1 MANKKMRAADDR
13 VLTPVVARIKP
24 ILSDIKNKLVDKGA
38 AIEGDLPLNKV
49 AYYIENEV
57 SASKSVTGIKIKH
70 YSGQT
75 LDWLPDGKNP
85 HRLEIESITPEDAS
99 VELREIQNLAVK
111 WTSSDPSVVKI
122 VESEEG
128 GTKVYDAIVAGSGEC
143 TITAEFLGVTDS
155 FTVAMEYKSDF
166 HTLRDAVRR
175 GTAESAFPVGTEI
188 ADTWEDTAAGK
199 SYSMPL
205 VVAHYGDVVLADGT
219 VKAGVYLVRKN
230 AMPFT
235 LQFDAPEKSGAPSNR
250 NTYGYNRYSQS
261 GIHQWLNSDADKNQW
276 WTSQNTYDNA
286 PDIAST
292 KDGYMKGCSA
302 ALLDA
307 IADVKINVS
316 ANTAT
321 DSGVTDEINCKFFL
335 PSREQLHFIPG
346 ASNAAAA
353 GVEGEAW
360 DYFKT
365 VASPTDSA
373 RPIRVFKNP
382 SGTAQYC
389 WLRSAYRG
397 LAYYVW
403 VAYTDGSVYYNL
415 ANYAYACAP
424 ACVIA

>member
-1 MANKKMRAADDR
+1 MADSKTRAADGQI
-13 VLTPVVARIKP
+13 LTPVASRIKP
-24 ILSDIKNKLVDKGA
+24 ILADIKTKLIDKGA
-38 AIEGDLPLNKV
+38 VIEGDLPLNKV
-49 AYYIENEV
+49 AHYIESEV
-57 SASKSVTGIKIKH
+57 SASKSVTGITIKH

-99 VELREIQNLAVK
+99 VELREIKNLAVK
-111 WTSSDPSVVKI
+111 WTSSDPNVVKI

-128 GTKVYDAIVAGSGEC
+128 GVKVYDAIVVGSGEC

-155 FTVAMEYKSDF
+155 FTVSMQYTSDF

-175 GTAESAFPVGTEI
+175 GTAQSAFPVGTEI

-199 SYSMPL
+199 SYSMPWI
-205 VVAHYGDVVLADGT
+205 VAHYGDVTLADGT
-219 VKAGVYLVRKN
+219 VKAGVYLIRKN
-230 AMPFT
+230 ATPFA
-235 LQFDAPEKSGAPSNR
+235 LQFDAADSKNAS
-250 NTYGYNRYSQS
+250 GYNRHSAS
-261 GIHQWLNSDADKNQW
+261 GVNKWLNSDADKNQW
-276 WTSQNTYDNA
+276 WAASHSGDNA

-307 IADVKINVS
+307 VATVRINVS
-316 ANTAT
+316 TNTVT
-321 DSGVTDEINCKFFL
+321 DGGVTDEIDCKFFL
-335 PSREQLHFIPG
+335 PSREQLHYVPG

-382 SGTAQYC
+382 SGTAQIC

-397 LAYYVW
+397 VANYVW
-403 VAYTDGSVYYNL
+403 AVATDGSVSSHY
-415 ANYAYACAP
+415 ANITYACAP

>member
-1 MANKKMRAADDR
+1 MADSKTRAADGQI
-13 VLTPVVARIKP
+13 LTPVASRIKP
-24 ILSDIKNKLVDKGA
+24 ILADIKTKLIDKGA
-38 AIEGDLPLNKV
+38 VIEGDLPLNKV
-49 AYYIENEV
+49 AHYIESEV
-57 SASKSVTGIKIKH
+57 SASKSVTGITIKH

-99 VELREIQNLAVK
+99 VELREIKNLAVK
-111 WTSSDPSVVKI
+111 WTSSDPNVVKI

-128 GTKVYDAIVAGSGEC
+128 GVKVYDAIVVGSGEC

-155 FTVAMEYKSDF
+155 FTVSMQYTSDF

-175 GTAESAFPVGTEI
+175 GTAQSAFPVGTEI

-199 SYSMPL
+199 SYSMPWI
-205 VVAHYGDVVLADGT
+205 VAHYGDVTLADGT
-219 VKAGVYLVRKN
+219 VKAGVYLIRKN
-230 AMPFT
+230 ATPFA
-235 LQFDAPEKSGAPSNR
+235 LQFDAADSKNAS
-250 NTYGYNRYSQS
+250 GYNRHSAS
-261 GIHQWLNSDADKNQW
+261 GVNKWLNSDADKNQW
-276 WTSQNTYDNA
+276 WAASHSGDNA

-307 IADVKINVS
+307 VATVRINVS
-316 ANTAT
+316 TNTVT
-321 DSGVTDEINCKFFL
+321 DGGVTDEIDCKFFL
-335 PSREQLHFIPG
+335 PSREQLHYVPG

-382 SGTAQYC
+382 SGTAQFC

-397 LAYYVW
+397 NANSVWYV
-403 VAYTDGSVYYNL
+403 YTDGSVS
-415 ANYAYACAP
+415 NYVAYSTNACAP

>member
-13 VLTPVVARIKP
+13 VLTPVVVRIKP

-49 AYYIENEV
+49 AHYIENEV

-230 AMPFT
+230 ATPFAM
-235 LQFDAPEKSGAPSNR
+235 QFDAADSKHSN
-250 NTYGYNRYSQS
+250 GYNRYSAS
-261 GIHQWLNSDADKNQW
+261 GIHKWLNSDADKNQW
-276 WTSQNTYDNA
+276 WSASHSGDNA

-307 IADVKINVS
+307 IAEVKINVS
-316 ANTAT
+316 TNTVT
-321 DSGVTDEINCKFFL
+321 DGGVTDEINCKFFL
-335 PSREQLHFIPG
+335 PSREQLHFVPG

-382 SGTAQYC
+382 SGTAQPC

-397 LAYYVW
+397 FACNVW
-403 VAYTDGSVYYNL
+403 GAATDGSAYYL
-415 ANYAYACAP
+415 IAYAASACAP
-424 ACVIA
+424 ACVLRIC

>member
-1 MANKKMRAADDR
+1 MADSKTRAADGQI
-13 VLTPVVARIKP
+13 LTPVASRIKP
-24 ILSDIKNKLVDKGA
+24 ILADIKTKLIDKGA
-38 AIEGDLPLNKV
+38 VIEGDLPLNKV
-49 AYYIENEV
+49 AHYIESEV
-57 SASKSVTGIKIKH
+57 SASKSVTGITIKH

-99 VELREIQNLAVK
+99 VELREIKNLAVK
-111 WTSSDPSVVKI
+111 WTSSDPNVVKI

-128 GTKVYDAIVAGSGEC
+128 GVKVYDAIVVGSGEC

-155 FTVAMEYKSDF
+155 FTVSMQYTSDF

-175 GTAESAFPVGTEI
+175 GTAQSAFPVGTEI

-199 SYSMPL
+199 SYSMPWI
-205 VVAHYGDVVLADGT
+205 VAHYGDVTLADGT
-219 VKAGVYLVRKN
+219 VKAGVYLIRKN
-230 AMPFT
+230 ATPFA
-235 LQFDAPEKSGAPSNR
+235 LQFDAADSKNAS
-250 NTYGYNRYSQS
+250 GYNRHSAS
-261 GIHQWLNSDADKNQW
+261 GVNKWLNSDADKNQW
-276 WTSQNTYDNA
+276 WAASHSGDNA

-307 IADVKINVS
+307 AATVRINVS
-316 ANTAT
+316 TNTVT
-321 DSGVTDEINCKFFL
+321 DGGVTDEIDCKFFL
-335 PSREQLHFIPG
+335 PSREQLHYVPG

-397 LAYYVW
+397 YANSVW
-403 VAYTDGSVYYNL
+403 LVSTDGSVTG
-415 ANYAYACAP
+415 NYANFTAACAP

>member
-1 MANKKMRAADDR
+1 MADSKTRAADGQI
-13 VLTPVVARIKP
+13 LTPVASRIKP
-24 ILSDIKNKLVDKGA
+24 ILADIKTKLIDKGA
-38 AIEGDLPLNKV
+38 VIEGDLPLNKV
-49 AYYIENEV
+49 AHYIESEV
-57 SASKSVTGIKIKH
+57 SASKSVTGITIKH

-99 VELREIQNLAVK
+99 VELREIKNLAVK
-111 WTSSDPSVVKI
+111 WTSSDPNVVKI

-128 GTKVYDAIVAGSGEC
+128 GVKVYDAIVVGSGEC

-155 FTVAMEYKSDF
+155 FTVSMQYTSDF

-175 GTAESAFPVGTEI
+175 GTAQSAFPVGTEI

-199 SYSMPL
+199 SYSMPWI
-205 VVAHYGDVVLADGT
+205 VAHYGDVTLADGT
-219 VKAGVYLVRKN
+219 VKAGVYLIRKN
-230 AMPFT
+230 ATPFA
-235 LQFDAPEKSGAPSNR
+235 LQFDAADSKNAS
-250 NTYGYNRYSQS
+250 GYNRHSAS
-261 GIHQWLNSDADKNQW
+261 GVNKWLNSDADKNQW
-276 WTSQNTYDNA
+276 WAASHSGDNA

-307 IADVKINVS
+307 VATVRINVS
-316 ANTAT
+316 TNTVT
-321 DSGVTDEINCKFFL
+321 DGGVTDEIDCKFFL
-335 PSREQLHFIPG
+335 PSREQLHYVPG

-382 SGTAQYC
+382 SGTAQFC

-397 LAYYVW
+397 NAYYVW
-403 VAYTDGSVYYNL
+403 IVVTDGSVGYYH
-415 ANYAYACAP
+415 AYITNACAP

>member
-1 MANKKMRAADDR
+1 MADSKTRAADGQI
-13 VLTPVVARIKP
+13 LTPVASRIKP
-24 ILSDIKNKLVDKGA
+24 ILADIKTKLIDKGA
-38 AIEGDLPLNKV
+38 VIEGDLPLNKV
-49 AYYIENEV
+49 AHYIESEV
-57 SASKSVTGIKIKH
+57 SASKSVTGITIKH

-99 VELREIQNLAVK
+99 VELREIKNLAVK
-111 WTSSDPSVVKI
+111 WTSSDPNVVKI

-128 GTKVYDAIVAGSGEC
+128 GVKVYDAIVVGSGEC

-155 FTVAMEYKSDF
+155 FTVSMQYTSDF

-175 GTAESAFPVGTEI
+175 GTAQSAFPVGTEI

-199 SYSMPL
+199 SYSMPWI
-205 VVAHYGDVVLADGT
+205 VAHYGDVTLADGT
-219 VKAGVYLVRKN
+219 VKAGVYLTRKN
-230 AMPFT
+230 ATPFA
-235 LQFDAPEKSGAPSNR
+235 LQFDAADSKNAS
-250 NTYGYNRYSQS
+250 GYNRYSAS
-261 GIHQWLNSDADKNQW
+261 GVNKWLNSDADKNQW
-276 WTSQNTYDNA
+276 WAASHSGDNA

-307 IADVKINVS
+307 VATVRINVS
-316 ANTAT
+316 TNTVT
-321 DSGVTDEINCKFFL
+321 DGGVTDEIDCKFFL
-335 PSREQLHFIPG
+335 PSREQLHYVPG

-389 WLRSAYRG
+389 WLRSAFRG
-397 LAYYVW
+397 NANSVW
-403 VAYTDGSVYYNL
+403 IVITDGSVNFYS
-415 ANYAYACAP
+415 ANYTRACAP

>member
-13 VLTPVVARIKP
+13 VLTPVVVRIKP

-49 AYYIENEV
+49 AHYIENEV

-230 AMPFT
+230 ATPFAM
-235 LQFDAPEKSGAPSNR
+235 QFDAADSKHSN
-250 NTYGYNRYSQS
+250 GYNRYSAS
-261 GIHQWLNSDADKNQW
+261 GIHKWLNSDADKNQW
-276 WTSQNTYDNA
+276 WSASHSGDNA

-307 IADVKINVS
+307 IAEVKINVS
-316 ANTAT
+316 TNTVT
-321 DSGVTDEINCKFFL
+321 DGGVTDEINCKFFL
-335 PSREQLHFIPG
+335 PSREQLHFVPG

-382 SGTAQYC
+382 SGTAQHC

-397 LAYYVW
+397 IAYIVW
-403 VAYTDGSVYYNL
+403 GANTDGS
-415 ANYAYACAP
+415 AITNYAYRAYACAP

>member
-111 WTSSDPSVVKI
+111 WTSSDPSIVKI

-175 GTAESAFPVGTEI
+175 GTAESAFPIGTEI

-199 SYSMPL
+199 SYDMPWI
-205 VVAHYGDVVLADGT
+205 VDHYGDVTLADGT
-219 VKAGVYLVRKN
+219 VTAGAFLVRKN
-230 AMPFT
+230 ATPFT
-235 LQFDAPEKSGAPSNR
+235 MQFDAKEQSGAPSDR
-250 NTYGYNRYSQS
+250 SRYGYNRYSQS
-261 GIHQWLNSDADKNQW
+261 GIDQWLNSDADKNQW
-276 WTSQNTYDNA
+276 WASQNAYDVA

-307 IADVKINVS
+307 IAEVRINVS
-316 ANTAT
+316 TNTVT
-321 DSGVTDEINCKFFL
+321 DGGVTDEINRKFFL
-335 PSREQLHFIPG
+335 PAREQLHFIPG

-360 DYFKT
+360 NYFKT

-382 SGTAQYC
+382 SGTAQSC

-397 LAYYVW
+397 YSGSVW
-403 VAYTDGSVYYNL
+403 VVSSDGSVYYDA
-415 ANYAYACAP
+415 ANIAYACAP

>member
-1 MANKKMRAADDR
+1 MANKKMRAADGQI
-13 VLTPVVARIKP
+13 LTPVASRIKP
-24 ILSDIKNKLVDKGA
+24 ILADIKTKLIDKGA
-38 AIEGDLPLNKV
+38 VIEGDLPLNKV
-49 AYYIENEV
+49 AHYIESEV
-57 SASKSVTGIKIKH
+57 SASKSVTGITIKH

-99 VELREIQNLAVK
+99 VELREIKNLAVK
-111 WTSSDPSVVKI
+111 WTSSDPNVVKI

-128 GTKVYDAIVAGSGEC
+128 GVKVYDAIVVGSGEC

-155 FTVAMEYKSDF
+155 FTVSMQYTSDF

-175 GTAESAFPVGTEI
+175 GTAQSAFPVGTEI

-199 SYSMPL
+199 SYSMPWI
-205 VVAHYGDVVLADGT
+205 VAHYGDVTLADGT
-219 VKAGVYLVRKN
+219 VKAGVYLIRKN
-230 AMPFT
+230 ATPFA
-235 LQFDAPEKSGAPSNR
+235 LQFDAADSKNAS
-250 NTYGYNRYSQS
+250 GYNRYSAS
-261 GIHQWLNSDADKNQW
+261 GVNKWLNSDADKNQW
-276 WTSQNTYDNA
+276 WAASHSGDNA

-307 IADVKINVS
+307 VATVRINVS
-316 ANTAT
+316 TNTVT
-321 DSGVTDEINCKFFL
+321 DGGVTDEIDCKFFL
-335 PSREQLHFIPG
+335 PSREQLHYVPG

-382 SGTAQYC
+382 SGTAQAC
-389 WLRSAYRG
+389 WLRSASRG
-397 LAYYVW
+397 NANYVW
-403 VAYTDGSVYYNL
+403 CVNTDGSVNYYG
-415 ANYAYACAP
+415 AYYTYACAP

>member
-1 MANKKMRAADDR
+1 MASKKTRANSDQI
-13 VLTPVVARIKP
+13 LTPVVARIKP
-24 ILSDIKNKLVDKGA
+24 ILSDIKNKLIDKGA
-38 AIEGDLPLNKV
+38 TIEGDLPLNKV
-49 AYYIENEV
+49 SHYIESEI
-57 SASKSVTGIKIKH
+57 SASKAVTGIKIKH

-75 LDWLPDGKNP
+75 LDWLADGKNP

-111 WTSSDPSVVKI
+111 WTSSDSSIVKI

-128 GTKVYDAIVAGSGEC
+128 GTKVYDAIVVGSGEC

-175 GTAESAFPVGTEI
+175 GTAESAFPIGTEI
-188 ADTWEDTAAGK
+188 ADTWEDTASGK
-199 SYSMPL
+199 SYDMPWI
-205 VVAHYGDVVLADGT
+205 VAHYGDVTLADGT

-230 AMPFT
+230 ATPFAM
-235 LQFDAPEKSGAPSNR
+235 QFDAPDSKSSS
-250 NTYGYNRYSQS
+250 YGYNRYSQS
-261 GIHQWLNSDADKNQW
+261 GIHKWLNADADKTKW
-276 WTSQNTYDNA
+276 WSASFSGDVQ
-286 PDIAST
+286 PDIATT

-307 IADVKINVS
+307 VASVKVNVS
-316 ANTAT
+316 TNTNT
-321 DSGVTDEINCKFFL
+321 DGGVTDEVDCKFFL

-360 DYFKT
+360 NYFKT
-365 VASPTDSA
+365 VASPTDNA

-382 SGTAQYC
+382 SGTAQTC
-389 WLRSAYRG
+389 WLRSADRG
-397 LAYYVW
+397 SSLSVW
-403 VAYTDGSVYYNL
+403 GVITDGSVAYNI
-415 ANYAYACAP
+415 ASNTYACAP

>member
-1 MANKKMRAADDR
+1 MADSKTRAADGQI
-13 VLTPVVARIKP
+13 LTPVASRIKP
-24 ILSDIKNKLVDKGA
+24 ILADIKTKLIDKGA
-38 AIEGDLPLNKV
+38 VIEGDLPLNKV
-49 AYYIENEV
+49 AHYIESEV
-57 SASKSVTGIKIKH
+57 SASKSVTGITIKH

-99 VELREIQNLAVK
+99 VELREIKNLAVK
-111 WTSSDPSVVKI
+111 WTSSDPNVVKI

-128 GTKVYDAIVAGSGEC
+128 GVKVYDAIVVGSGEC

-155 FTVAMEYKSDF
+155 FTVSMQYTSDF

-175 GTAESAFPVGTEI
+175 GTAQSAFPVGTEI

-199 SYSMPL
+199 SYSMPWI
-205 VVAHYGDVVLADGT
+205 VAHYGDVTLADGT
-219 VKAGVYLVRKN
+219 VKAGVYLIRKN
-230 AMPFT
+230 ATPFA
-235 LQFDAPEKSGAPSNR
+235 LQFDAADSKNAS
-250 NTYGYNRYSQS
+250 GYNRHSAS
-261 GIHQWLNSDADKNQW
+261 GVNKWLNSDADKNQW
-276 WTSQNTYDNA
+276 WAASHSGDNA

-307 IADVKINVS
+307 AATVRINVS
-316 ANTAT
+316 TNTVT
-321 DSGVTDEINCKFFL
+321 DGGVTDEIDCKFFL
-335 PSREQLHFIPG
+335 PSREQLHYVPG

-382 SGTAQYC
+382 SGTAQLC

-397 LAYYVW
+397 GAINVW
-403 VAYTDGSVYYNL
+403 VVYTDGSVSNYGAY
-415 ANYAYACAP
+415 YAYACAP

>member
-1 MANKKMRAADDR
+1 MANKKTRAADDQ

-24 ILSDIKNKLVDKGA
+24 ILSDIKAKLIDKGA
-38 AIEGDLPLNKV
+38 TIEGDLPLNKISH
-49 AYYIENEV
+49 YIESEV
-57 SASKSVTGIKIKH
+57 NASKSVTGIKIKH

-111 WTSSDPSVVKI
+111 WTSSDSSVVKI

-188 ADTWEDTAAGK
+188 TDTWEDTAAGK

-205 VVAHYGDVVLADGT
+205 VVAHYGDVTLADGT

-230 AMPFT
+230 ATPFAM
-235 LQFDAPEKSGAPSNR
+235 QFDAADSKNSN
-250 NTYGYNRYSQS
+250 GYNRYSVS
-261 GIHQWLNSDADKNQW
+261 GIHKWLNSDADKNQW
-276 WTSQNTYDNA
+276 WSASHSGDNA

-307 IADVKINVS
+307 IAEVKINVS
-316 ANTAT
+316 TNTVT
-321 DSGVTDEINCKFFL
+321 DGGVTDEINCKFFL
-335 PSREQLHFIPG
+335 PSREQLHFVPG

-365 VASPTDSA
+365 AASPADNA

-382 SGTAQYC
+382 SGTAQRC

-397 LAYYVW
+397 VAYNVW
-403 VAYTDGSVYYNL
+403 NAYTDGSAYYIS
-415 ANYAYACAP
+415 ATYAYACAP

>member
-1 MANKKMRAADDR
+1 MADSKTRAADGQI
-13 VLTPVVARIKP
+13 LTPVASRIKP
-24 ILSDIKNKLVDKGA
+24 ILADIKTKLIDKGA
-38 AIEGDLPLNKV
+38 VIEGDLPLNKV
-49 AYYIENEV
+49 AHYIESEV
-57 SASKSVTGIKIKH
+57 SASKSVTGITIKH

-99 VELREIQNLAVK
+99 VELREIKNLAVK
-111 WTSSDPSVVKI
+111 WTSSDPNVVKI

-128 GTKVYDAIVAGSGEC
+128 GVKVYDAIVVGSGEC

-155 FTVAMEYKSDF
+155 FTVSMQYTSDF

-175 GTAESAFPVGTEI
+175 GTAQSAFPVGTEI

-199 SYSMPL
+199 SYSMPWI
-205 VVAHYGDVVLADGT
+205 VAHYGDVTLADGT
-219 VKAGVYLVRKN
+219 VKAGVYLIRKN
-230 AMPFT
+230 ATPFA
-235 LQFDAPEKSGAPSNR
+235 LQFDAADSKNAS
-250 NTYGYNRYSQS
+250 GYNRHSAS
-261 GIHQWLNSDADKNQW
+261 GVNKWLNSDADKNQW
-276 WTSQNTYDNA
+276 WAASHSGDNA

-307 IADVKINVS
+307 AATVRINVS
-316 ANTAT
+316 TNTVT
-321 DSGVTDEINCKFFL
+321 DGGVTDEIDCKFFL
-335 PSREQLHFIPG
+335 PSREQLHYVPG

-382 SGTAQYC
+382 SGTAQSC
-389 WLRSAYRG
+389 WLRSACRG
-397 LAYYVW
+397 SANYVW
-403 VAYTDGSVYYNL
+403 IVFTDGSVDG
-415 ANYAYACAP
+415 NYAYITYACAP

>member
-1 MANKKMRAADDR
+1 MADSKTRAADGQI
-13 VLTPVVARIKP
+13 LTPVASRIKP
-24 ILSDIKNKLVDKGA
+24 ILADIKTKLIDKGA
-38 AIEGDLPLNKV
+38 VIEGDLPLNKV
-49 AYYIENEV
+49 AHYIESEV
-57 SASKSVTGIKIKH
+57 SASKSVTGITIKH

-99 VELREIQNLAVK
+99 VELREIKNLAVK
-111 WTSSDPSVVKI
+111 WTSSDPNVVKI

-128 GTKVYDAIVAGSGEC
+128 GVKVYDAIVVGSGEC

-155 FTVAMEYKSDF
+155 FTVSMQYTSDF

-175 GTAESAFPVGTEI
+175 GTAQSAFPVGTEI

-199 SYSMPL
+199 SYSMPWI
-205 VVAHYGDVVLADGT
+205 VAHYGDVTLADGT
-219 VKAGVYLVRKN
+219 VKAGVYLTRKN
-230 AMPFT
+230 ATPFA
-235 LQFDAPEKSGAPSNR
+235 LQFDAADSKNAS
-250 NTYGYNRYSQS
+250 GYNRYSAS
-261 GIHQWLNSDADKNQW
+261 GVNKWLNSDADKNQW
-276 WTSQNTYDNA
+276 WAASHSGDNA

-307 IADVKINVS
+307 VATVRINVS
-316 ANTAT
+316 TNTVT
-321 DSGVTDEINCKFFL
+321 DGGVTDEIDCKFFL
-335 PSREQLHFIPG
+335 PSREQLHYVPG

-382 SGTAQYC
+382 SGTALRC

-397 LAYYVW
+397 NADDVWYVI
-403 VAYTDGSVYYNL
+403 TDGSVGIRNAYNT
-415 ANYAYACAP
+415 YACAP

>member
-1 MANKKMRAADDR
+1 MADSKTRAADGQI
-13 VLTPVVARIKP
+13 LTPVVSRIKP
-24 ILSDIKNKLVDKGA
+24 ILADIKTKLIDKGA
-38 AIEGDLPLNKV
+38 VIEGDLPLNKV
-49 AYYIENEV
+49 AHYIESEV
-57 SASKSVTGIKIKH
+57 SASKSVTGITIKH

-75 LDWLPDGKNP
+75 LDWLADGKNP
-85 HRLEIESITPEDAS
+85 HRLEIGSITPEDAS
-99 VELREIQNLAVK
+99 VELREVKNLAVK
-111 WTSSDPSVVKI
+111 WTSSDPNVVKI

-128 GTKVYDAIVAGSGEC
+128 GVKVYDAIVVGSGEC

-155 FTVAMEYKSDF
+155 FTVSMQYTSDF

-175 GTAESAFPVGTEI
+175 GTAQSAFPVGTEI

-199 SYSMPL
+199 SYSMPWI
-205 VVAHYGDVVLADGT
+205 VAHYGDVTLADGT
-219 VKAGVYLVRKN
+219 VKAAAYLVRKN
-230 AMPFT
+230 ATPFAM
-235 LQFDAPEKSGAPSNR
+235 QFDATEKSGVPQNR

-261 GIHQWLNSDADKNQW
+261 GIQQWLNSDADKNQW
-276 WTSQNTYDNA
+276 WVSQNAYDNA

-307 IADVKINVS
+307 IATVRINVS
-316 ANTAT
+316 TNTVT
-321 DSGVTDEINCKFFL
+321 DGGVTDEIDCKFFL
-335 PSREQLHFIPG
+335 PSREQLHYVPG
-346 ASNAAAA
+346 ATNAATA

-373 RPIRVFKNP
+373 RPIRVFKNA
-382 SGTAQYC
+382 SGSAQLC

-397 LAYYVW
+397 LANLVWYVN
-403 VAYTDGSVYYNL
+403 TDGSVNYFNAYNT
-415 ANYAYACAP
+415 YACAP

>member
-1 MANKKMRAADDR
+1 MADSKTRAADGQI
-13 VLTPVVARIKP
+13 LTPVASRIKP
-24 ILSDIKNKLVDKGA
+24 ILADIKTKLIDKGA
-38 AIEGDLPLNKV
+38 VIEGDLPLNKV
-49 AYYIENEV
+49 AHYIESEV
-57 SASKSVTGIKIKH
+57 SASKSVTGITIKH

-99 VELREIQNLAVK
+99 VELREIKNLAVK
-111 WTSSDPSVVKI
+111 WTSSDPNVVKI

-128 GTKVYDAIVAGSGEC
+128 GVKVYDAIVVGSGEC

-155 FTVAMEYKSDF
+155 FTVSMQYTSDF

-175 GTAESAFPVGTEI
+175 GTAQSAFPVGTEI

-199 SYSMPL
+199 SYSMPWI
-205 VVAHYGDVVLADGT
+205 VAHYGDVTLADGT
-219 VKAGVYLVRKN
+219 VKAGVYLIRKN
-230 AMPFT
+230 ATPFA
-235 LQFDAPEKSGAPSNR
+235 LQFDAADSKNAS
-250 NTYGYNRYSQS
+250 GYNRHSAS
-261 GIHQWLNSDADKNQW
+261 GVNKWLNSDADKNQW
-276 WTSQNTYDNA
+276 WAASHSGDNA

-307 IADVKINVS
+307 VATVRINVS
-316 ANTAT
+316 TNTVT
-321 DSGVTDEINCKFFL
+321 DGGVTDEIDCKFFL
-335 PSREQLHFIPG
+335 PSREQLHYVPG

-382 SGTAQYC
+382 SGTAQLC

-397 LAYYVW
+397 YANGVW
-403 VAYTDGSVYYNL
+403 YGDTDGSVGNDY
-415 ANYAYACAP
+415 ANITYACAP